1 MQENS
6 IKLKVVDSTGSETFA
21 LVEKPMFTI
30 GRRAEND
37 LQINDA
43 YVSRHHAEIVR
54 QETQFKL
61 IDKDSKHGT
70 YVNGEKIQTTILKHN
85 DKIQFGNND
94 LPCIIVLT
102 KDEPGEEAHPQFHA
116 SGTSMVLTS
125 FVPTTSGN
133 DLKNVSR
140 LLEIARLLSGGVP
153 LGEVLDLV
161 LDIAIEV
168 TGAGRGFVVL
178 KDEKGEPRFQR
189 GRDQSKKSLPEADF
203 QISRTVVKGVL
214 ERGEKMIM
222 TDSLDNPGFS
232 GSESIVN
239 LELRTIVCL
248 PLRRFE
254 IQEASATAAGKLQ
267 EVFGVMYL
275 DSKTVMGTLSKISQ
289 GILDSLAADATAVIE
304 NARLLKEYRQKERL
318 ELELNTAREI
328 QSALLPRIEG
338 SYQFFGACAHSIPS
352 RHISGD
358 YYDLFPLPDGSYG
371 FVIADVSGK
380 GVSAAILSSMV
391 QGILL
396 AEAPKHLSLAECVN
410 AVNLYIVKKTSSD
423 KFVTFFYGTIDQQG
437 ILRYVNA
444 GHNPPMIV
452 HQDGGVEELEESDIV
467 LGAFDFSKYTDRRTK
482 LEPGDTI
489 CLYTDGIT
497 EAKSKSGEMFG
508 EERLTEILV
517 KKKDLGVDEIV
528 DEILLSVSK
537 HSEDAGQYDDLTIF
551 LLRYI

>member
-6 IKLKVVDSTGSETFA
+6 IKLKVLDSTGLETSA
-21 LVEKPMFTI
+21 LIDKPVFTI

-43 YVSRHHAEIVR
+43 YVSRHHVEILR
-54 QETQFKL
+54 EGNQFKL
-61 IDKDSKHGT
+61 IDKESKHGT
-70 YVNGEKIQTTILKHN
+70 YINGERVQTAVLKHK

-94 LPCIIVLT
+94 LPCIIILT
-102 KDEPGEEAHPQFHA
+102 QDEPGDQIQPEFHNTE
-116 SGTSMVLTS
+116 TSIVLTS
-125 FVPTTSGN
+125 FATSTGN
-133 DLKNVSR
+133 DLQNVSR

-168 TGAGRGFVVL
+168 TGAARGFVVL
-178 KDEKGEPRFQR
+178 KDEKGEPKFQR

-214 ERGEKMIM
+214 EKGEKMMM
-222 TDSLDNPGFS
+222 TDSLDNPGFT
-232 GSESIVN
+232 GTESIVN

-254 IQEASATAAGKLQ
+254 IQEASATATGKLL

-275 DSKTVMGTLSKISQ
+275 DSKTVMGSLSKISQ

-338 SYQFFGACAHSIPS
+338 SYQFFRACAQSTPS

-358 YYDLFPLPDGSYG
+358 YYDLFPMPDGSYG

-396 AEAPKHLSLAECVN
+396 AEAPKHLSLAECVD
-410 AVNLYIVKKTSSD
+410 AVNHYIVKRTSAD

-437 ILRYVNA
+437 NLRYVNA
-444 GHNPPMIV
+444 GHNPPIIV
-452 HQDGGVEELEESDIV
+452 HGGGEVEEITDSDVV
-467 LGAFDFSKYTDRRTK
+467 LGAFDFSKYTDRKMK
-482 LEPGDTI
+482 LNPGDTI

-497 EAKSKSGEMFG
+497 EARSNDGDMFG
-508 EERLTEILV
+508 EERLMEILV
-517 KKKDLGVDEIV
+517 KKKDLDVDEIV
-528 DEILLSVSK
+528 NEILHSVSR
-537 HSEDAGQYDDLTIF
+537 HSQDAGQYDDLTIF
-551 LLRYI
+551 LLRYF